1 MSLATE
7 LAERGL
13 VPDPLLRA
21 GIRRLLRKRLER
33 LAEGGL
39 GGRQER
45 FRKLL
50 EDTSRGPLAIATG
63 AANEQHYEVP
73 ADFYG
78 LCLGVHRKYSCCLYP
93 TGRETLDEA
102 ENLML
107 ELVVERARLGNGQTI
122 LELGCGWG
130 SLSLAMAR
138 RFPDSRIL
146 GVSNS
151 RGQRKFIQAAARREN
166 LSNLKI
172 RTADM
177 VDFDP
182 GERFDRVV
190 SVEMFEHM
198 RNHRELF
205 RRISTWL
212 LPEGKVF
219 AHIFCHREDP
229 YLLQADG
236 DGDWMARNFF
246 TGGIMPSE
254 GLFHSLQEDLVL
266 LDKWRVSGQ
275 HYQRTAEHWLENLD
289 RNRPSALD
297 ILGEVHG
304 RDQAARRVQMWRM
317 FFLACAELFGYRDGG
332 EWFVAHYL
340 WEARSKNGSSS
351 EIPAPHSG
359 QVQSAG

>member
-1 MSLATE
+1 MSLSVE

-21 GIRRLLRKRLER
+21 GIRRMLAKRLEG
-33 LAEGGL
+33 LTQGGAEA
-39 GGRQER
+39 RRER
-45 FRKLL
+45 TRHLL
-50 EDTSRGPLAIATG
+50 ETASASPLAVATG

-73 ADFYG
+73 AEFYG
-78 LCLGVHRKYSCCLYP
+78 LCLGKNRKYSCCLYP
-93 TGRETLDEA
+93 TGRESLEQA
-102 ENLML
+102 EDLML
-107 ELVVERARLGNGQTI
+107 DLVVERAQLGDGHRV

-138 RFPDSRIL
+138 RFPGSRIL

-151 RGQRKFIQAAARREN
+151 RGQREFILETARREGLRN
-166 LSNLKI
+166 LEI

-177 VDFDP
+177 VEFDP

-219 AHIFCHREDP
+219 AHIFCHRDVP
-229 YLLQADG
+229 YLMEEDG

-246 TGGIMPSE
+246 TGGMMPSE
-254 GLFHSLQEDLVL
+254 DLFHALQEDLVL
-266 LDKWRVSGQ
+266 LDQWRVSGT
-275 HYQRTAEHWLENLD
+275 HYRRTAEHWLENLD
-289 RNRPSALD
+289 RNRQAAREV
-297 ILGEVHG
+297 LGRVHG
-304 RDQAARRVQMWRM
+304 RNRAAHRVRMWRM
-317 FFLACAELFGYRDGG
+317 FFLACAELFGYRDGR

-340 WEARSKNGSSS
+340 WEAASKNGSNSA
-351 EIPAPHSG
+351 IPAPHSG
-359 QVQSAG
+359 QLQSAG